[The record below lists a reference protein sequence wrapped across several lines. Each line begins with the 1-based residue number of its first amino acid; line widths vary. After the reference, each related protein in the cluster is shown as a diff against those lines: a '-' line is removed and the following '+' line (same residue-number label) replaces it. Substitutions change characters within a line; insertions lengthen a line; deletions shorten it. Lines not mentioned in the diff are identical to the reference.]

1 MPLYYL
7 VELASGFS
15 LFRTENPDN
24 IGIGDAEQEKAMLE
38 FGRFK
43 QVVQYVTFSPFSSAD
58 EARDSIVALA
68 QGNVPETLT
77 TFLKTNLGGK
87 KVKEVELAVA
97 DTAIVKEVVKEVGC
111 KVTAGEAVLEVMR
124 LIRTHVTKFIPEL
137 TEEMQKQAQLGLS
150 HAYSRTKVQF
160 NVNRSDN
167 MIIQA
172 ISLLDQVDKDINTF
186 AMRVKEWYGFHFPE
200 LAKVV
205 TDNTQYC
212 TLVLA
217 IGDKTCVAEDAKQE
231 EIRNVVGEDT
241 GKTEEIIELANS
253 SMGSDFVEEDMAN
266 VGVFAQRVL
275 TLVGMRERLQSYL
288 VDRMNNIAPNLS
300 ALVNE
305 QIAARLISQAGSLTS
320 LAKYPAST
328 VQILGAEKALFR
340 ALKTRGKTPKYG
352 LIYHTTFI
360 GKSTGQNKGRISRY
374 LANKCSLASRLD
386 LFMDKPN
393 RVLGDFL
400 RTQVEERMNFLET
413 GAGGEPNKNQEAMS
427 AAMTKYY
434 DSLADDGKDKKK
446 NKKDKKEKRKR
457 ETDKEVAEEVP
468 AEKEPKKKK
477 KKSKKE

>member
-24 IGIGDAEQEKAMLE
+24 IGAGDAEQEKAMME

-43 QVVQYVTFSPFSSAD
+43 QVVQFVTFSPFSTAD

-68 QGNVPETLT
+68 GGSVPETLVS
-77 TFLKTNLGGK
+77 FLKTNIGGK

-97 DTAIVKEVVKEVGC
+97 DPAIAKELGSQVGC
-111 KVTAGEAVLEVMR
+111 KTTTGEAVLEAMR

-137 TEEMQKQAQLGLS
+137 TEEVQKQAQLGLS

-205 TDNTQYC
+205 NDNTQYC
-212 TLVLA
+212 TLVLT
-217 IGDKTCVAEDAKQE
+217 IGDKATVAEEEKQTA
-231 EIRNVVGEDT
+231 IRDVVGEDS
-241 GKTEEIIELANS
+241 GKLDEIVELANS
-253 SMGSDFVEEDMAN
+253 SMGSDFVEEDMEN

-275 TLVGMRERLQSYL
+275 TLVNMRERLQSYL

-340 ALKTRGKTPKYG
+340 ALKTRGRTPKYG
-352 LIYHTTFI
+352 LIYHTSFI

-434 DSLADDGKDKKK
+434 ESLADDGKDKKK
-446 NKKDKKEKRKR
+446 KKKDRKEKRKR
-457 ETDKEVAEEVP
+457 ETEEVAEEAP